1 MVSNIQ
7 MNKEHDMALAEQAQ
21 ECGSHAEEAM
31 NKEQN
36 MALVDLALSKRD
48 GFIWFL
54 KGWMSNEYHEEMAK
68 AARVDLNY
76 SEEGRKLLKEFDARL
91 DKGQDHRV

>member
-1 MVSNIQ
+1 MVSNIP
-7 MNKEHDMALAEQAQ
+7 
-21 ECGSHAEEAM
+21 M

-54 KGWMSNEYHEEMAK
+54 KGWMANEHHEEMAQ
-68 AARVDLNY
+68 AARVDL
-76 SEEGRKLLKEFDARL
+76 EGSDEGKELLKEFDEAN
-91 DKGQDHRV
+91 KEVSA

>member
-7 MNKEHDMALAEQAQ
+7 
-21 ECGSHAEEAM
+21 M

-36 MALVDLALSKRD
+36 MALVDLALNSRD

-54 KGWMSNEYHEEMAK
+54 KGWMSNDHHEEMAE
-68 AARVDLNY
+68 AARADLQY
-76 SEEGRKLLKEFDARL
+76 SEEGRKLLKEFDATL
-91 DKGQDHRV
+91 DKTLEVEV